1 MSAAT
6 PSAANGRP
14 IPVVLDVDT
23 GVDDALA
30 LLLAVRHPALDVLAV
45 SCAGGNVPLAQVVE
59 NTRRVLDLAD
69 APPVPIAAGMHR
81 PLVET
86 PQDASYVHGRT
97 GLGTL
102 ELPPSERPVEEVHAV
117 ELLRRTLLAA
127 PEPVTVI
134 ALAPLTNVAV
144 LLRMHPEVAPR
155 IARIVM
161 MGGAIGAGNATAA
174 AEFNVWHD
182 PEAAEIVLTSG
193 VPVVMYGL
201 EPFYTA
207 TVGADRIAELGR
219 SADPVAR
226 AAGSLLAHL
235 AGVTE
240 DEDRV
245 GSAGAAAIGD
255 AGTVAAVIDPA
266 LLRLHRAPVR
276 VALAEGPTRGCT
288 VVDLRTG
295 LGAGGAETKDAGSH
309 VEVVTGL
316 DGARCAGLFL
326 AAIDPGAAVP
336 AR

>member
-1 MSAAT
+1 MSA
-6 PSAANGRP
+6 RP

-30 LLLAVRHPALDVLAV
+30 LLLAVRHPALELLAV

-86 PQDASYVHGRT
+86 PQDASYVHGAT

-102 ELPPSERPVEEVHAV
+102 ELPPSEREVEPVHAV

-144 LLRMHPEVAPR
+144 LLRMHPEVLPR
-155 IARIVM
+155 IARVVM
-161 MGGAIGAGNATAA
+161 MGGAVGAGNATAA

-201 EPFYTA
+201 EPFYRA
-207 TVGADRIAELGR
+207 TVPAERIAELGR

-240 DEDRV
+240 DEGRV
-245 GSAGAAAIGD
+245 DGTGAAAIGD
-255 AGTVAAVIDPA
+255 AGTVAAVIDPT
-266 LLRLHRAPVR
+266 LLRLRRAPVR

-295 LGAGGAETKDAGSH
+295 LGAGGEATKEAESH
-309 VEVVTGL
+309 VEVVLDL
-316 DGARCAGLFL
+316 DGERCAELFL
-326 AAIDPGAAVP
+326 VAVDAGAAVP
-336 AR
+336 PR